1 MRKKHQHYSE
11 EEKLHLLHSY
21 YQSGMSKTSF
31 CKRHGISGITLLNKW
46 LAKYESE
53 VKEVSLAPCQDPTEM
68 SDRSKEDYQDENARL
83 KKRVKELEKA
93 LAFSRL
99 ETEARD
105 LMITRAKS
113 ILTFPSEKNL
123 GSNSNGTGQAAQDK
137 SCARLPSVWPLPS
150 SLLPVQGGH

>member
-1 MRKKHQHYSE
+1 MRKKHEHYSE

-31 CKRHGISGITLLNKW
+31 CKQHGISGITLLNKW
-46 LAKYESE
+46 LAKYESV
-53 VKEVSLAPCQDPTEM
+53 VKEVSLAPCQAPTDM
-68 SDRSKEDYQDENARL
+68 SDRSKEDYHDENARL

-105 LMITRAKS
+105 FNDHACGRV
-113 ILTFPSEKNL
+113 F
-123 GSNSNGTGQAAQDK
+123 
-137 SCARLPSVWPLPS
+137 
-150 SLLPVQGGH
+150 

>member
-1 MRKKHQHYSE
+1 MRKKHEHYSE

-31 CKRHGISGITLLNKW
+31 CKQHGISGITLLNKW
-46 LAKYESE
+46 LAKYESV
-53 VKEVSLAPCQDPTEM
+53 VKEVSLAPCQAPTDM
-68 SDRSKEDYQDENARL
+68 SDRL

-105 LMITRAKS
+105 LMITRAEEYFNIPIRKK
-113 ILTFPSEKNL
+113 PGAK
-123 GSNSNGTGQAAQDK
+123 
-137 SCARLPSVWPLPS
+137 
-150 SLLPVQGGH
+150 

>member
-1 MRKKHQHYSE
+1 MRKKHEHYSE

-31 CKRHGISGITLLNKW
+31 CKQHGISGITLLNKW
-46 LAKYESE
+46 LAKYESV
-53 VKEVSLAPCQDPTEM
+53 VKEVSLAPCQAPTDM
-68 SDRSKEDYQDENARL
+68 SDRSKEDYHDENARL

-105 LMITRAKS
+105 LMITRAEEYFN
-113 ILTFPSEKNL
+113 IPIRKNL
-123 GSNSNGTGQAAQDK
+123 GPNSNGTGQASQDE
-137 SCARLPSVWPLPS
+137 SSASLPSVWPLSS
-150 SLLPVQGGH
+150 SLLPVQG